1 MDEFI
6 EIIFPLSFPGLAVGS
21 MFVFIMSFGDF
32 VAPSILGGGRKP
44 VFTQMIV
51 DEIQGTVNWSMASAL
66 AVVMVITILIILVIF
81 LRQTESIGR
90 AKLIG

>member
-1 MDEFI
+1 
-6 EIIFPLSFPGLAVGS
+6 
-21 MFVFIMSFGDF
+21 MSFGDF

-44 VFTQMIV
+44 VFTQLIV

-66 AVVMVITILIILVIF
+66 AVFMVITILTILALF
-81 LRQTESIGR
+81 LRKTGSIGK